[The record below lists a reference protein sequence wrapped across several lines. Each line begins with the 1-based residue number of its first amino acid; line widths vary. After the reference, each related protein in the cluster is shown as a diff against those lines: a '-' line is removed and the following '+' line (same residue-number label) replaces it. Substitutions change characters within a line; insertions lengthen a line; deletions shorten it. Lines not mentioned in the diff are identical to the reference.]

1 MGMHKVEVEYPDEV
15 LAHGMSE
22 EQIKRLAR
30 EAVYAKLYEQGV
42 LSSSQAAALLG
53 ITRWEFLDLLG
64 RYGVSYFDDT
74 LDLDEELR
82 RAEP

>member
-15 LAHGMSE
+15 LAHGMNE
-22 EQIKRLAR
+22 EQVKRLAR

-42 LSSSQAAALLG
+42 LASGQAAALLG

-64 RYGVSYFDDT
+64 RYGISYFDDT
-74 LDLDEELR
+74 IDVDEELR
-82 RAEP
+82 RAQP